1 MSQDPKAPLPSPL
14 PVPPEQPEGLAFD
27 KYLETSKRLFS
38 TIRKFDY
45 RRFFQDILT
54 FLSILGTSAW
64 TQWPTSWCR
73 CRTS

>member
-14 PVPPEQPEGLAFD
+14 PVPPEQPEGLAFE
-27 KYLETSKRLFS
+27 KYLQILKRLFS
-38 TIRKFDY
+38 TLRKFDY

-54 FLSILGTSAW
+54 FLSILGTSAP
-64 TQWPTSWCR
+64 TQWLTSWFR